1 MYMNSADTDK
11 FVIWSDGSF
20 TSMGVDASAN
30 TISTNSNK
38 LTIKDPVTVIFST
51 SEEKNETTGKIES
64 RLNFE
69 MIPYFFGAILT
80 EGENIWEIDARH
92 VLKNHSISPVMQ
104 NIYYNTVAMTDHVK
118 RSAEGD
124 VEIVPNK

>member
-1 MYMNSADTDK
+1 MNSDDK

-20 TSMGVDASAN
+20 TSMGIDV
-30 TISTNSNK
+30 SNDMLYSGSSK
-38 LTIKDPVTVIFST
+38 MMIKDPVSVIFST
-51 SEEKNETTGKIES
+51 IEVQNEQTGQLES

-69 MIPYFFGAILT
+69 MIPYLFGALLA

-92 VLKNHSISPVMQ
+92 VLQNHAISPVMR

-118 RSAEGD
+118 CNESGE
-124 VEIVPNK
+124 VEVVPNK

>member
-1 MYMNSADTDK
+1 MNSDDK

-20 TSMGVDASAN
+20 TSMGIDASA
-30 TISTNSNK
+30 TTLFSGSNK
-38 LTIKDPVTVIFST
+38 LLVKNPMSVIFST
-51 SEEKNETTGKIES
+51 AEVMNEETQQVEP

-69 MIPYFFGAILT
+69 MIPYLFGALLT

-92 VLKNHSISPVMQ
+92 VLQNHAVSPVLK

-118 RSAEGD
+118 RDEAGD
-124 VEIVPNK
+124 VAVTLNK